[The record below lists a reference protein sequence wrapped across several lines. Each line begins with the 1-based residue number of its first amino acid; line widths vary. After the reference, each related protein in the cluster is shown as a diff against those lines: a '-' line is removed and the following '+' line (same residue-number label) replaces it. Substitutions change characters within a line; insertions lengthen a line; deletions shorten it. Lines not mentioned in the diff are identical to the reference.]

1 MIIESLGTDTSAP
14 HFSSHSCFGVCHR
27 FARTF
32 PRRVK
37 VTFRHARC
45 SMPARDDDSAD
56 ALVERHSSMNDD
68 PIEEDLEYCRYC
80 AEPASAADLV
90 SPCGCKGS
98 LRFAHQ
104 ECVQRWIS
112 TPKARTSHTCE
123 VCGEDWR
130 GDFDIP
136 RDDACGPSA
145 ESESGSS
152 EIVLLR
158 AAYERVR
165 RGVERPLD
173 RHMINT
179 LGARVH
185 GPWRE
190 TPRRTWWRRAFE
202 VTAR

>member
-1 MIIESLGTDTSAP
+1 MHDWYINLRRILSVTRWCLARAICSA
-14 HFSSHSCFGVCHR
+14 
-27 FARTF
+27 
-32 PRRVK
+32 K
-37 VTFRHARC
+37 VTFQSHVPPPRCSRC

-56 ALVERHSSMNDD
+56 ALVERHSSVNDNA
-68 PIEEDLEYCRYC
+68 IEEDLEYCRYC
-80 AEPASAADLV
+80 AQPASAADLV

-112 TPKARTSHTCE
+112 TPKTRTSRACE

-136 RDDACGPSA
+136 RDDVCAPST
-145 ESESGSS
+145 ESESGS

-173 RHMINT
+173 RHMIDT
-179 LGARVH
+179 LGARVR

-190 TPRRTWWRRAFE
+190 TPRRTWWRRTFG